1 MYKKE
6 NNFEMLDGSNLKTF
20 IFIQLETTLKHKY
33 KNVKQ
38 YGSCKMAK
46 K

>member
-1 MYKKE
+1 
-6 NNFEMLDGSNLKTF
+6 MLDGSNLKT
-20 IFIQLETTLKHKY
+20 FIQLETTLKHKY